1 MKKIGLSALAVAIM
15 ATSLNAGSPF
25 TGATEWT
32 QIANNVELA
41 GQSAKQLQQYATQL
55 KQYYQQVQQYK
66 NQFQSYKMMLQNIR
80 KLSPQQWNE
89 FTKSVIGLKNAVNY
103 GEGINFAATSFNSD
117 FHKLF
122 KGYDKYLA
130 GAKDGSLN
138 FSDTYKQLNKSTRD
152 TLNGALNNLGLQA
165 KDMENDEDT
174 MKQLQKLS
182 LSASGQKAA
191 IQAANEIALH
201 QTHTLKKLQ
210 QTIMTQA
217 NMQGEFYAAQNSKE
231 ELQQAKIKAFRD
243 KADFSVGAD
252 HKKNTRRIQ
261 R

>member
-1 MKKIGLSALAVAIM
+1 MKKIGLSAIVVAIM
-15 ATSLNAGSPF
+15 VASLNAGSPF

-32 QIANNVELA
+32 QIANNAELA

-66 NQFQSYKMMLQNIR
+66 NQFQSYKMMLQNIG

-89 FTKSVIGLKNAVNY
+89 FSKSVIGLKNSVNY
-103 GEGINFAATSFNSD
+103 GEGINFAATSYNSD

-138 FSDTYKQLNKSTRD
+138 FSNTYKQLNKSTRD
-152 TLNGALNNLGLQA
+152 TVSGALTNLGLQA

-182 LSASGQKAA
+182 LSASGQKSA

-231 ELQQAKIKAFRD
+231 ALQQAKIKAFRD
-243 KADFSVGAD
+243 KADFSTGGNY
-252 HKKNTRRIQ
+252 KKNTRYIH
-261 R
+261 